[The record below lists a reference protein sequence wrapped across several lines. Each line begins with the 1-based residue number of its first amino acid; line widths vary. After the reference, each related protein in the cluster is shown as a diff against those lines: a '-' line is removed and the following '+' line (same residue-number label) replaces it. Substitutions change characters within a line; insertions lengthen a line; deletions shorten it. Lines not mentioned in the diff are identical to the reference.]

1 MKSFEIDDNSE
12 LNLDE
17 MLKNLEN
24 SCIEERIYEK
34 LEEIKIELSSI
45 KAQLVKDLTINE
57 LKILIKEIIA
67 EELPKYILSNPIPTT
82 TPTSPFYYQQTYPWD
97 DRRVYCDIK
106 STPYKS
112 TTNTTDTMTIYKNEI
127 KG

>member
-34 LEEIKIELSSI
+34 LEEIKIELNSI

-67 EELPKYILSNPIPTT
+67 EELPKYILSNPIPTM
-82 TPTSPFYYQQTYPWD
+82 PISPIYYQQTYPWD

-112 TTNTTDTMTIYKNEI
+112 ATNTTDTMTTYKNEI